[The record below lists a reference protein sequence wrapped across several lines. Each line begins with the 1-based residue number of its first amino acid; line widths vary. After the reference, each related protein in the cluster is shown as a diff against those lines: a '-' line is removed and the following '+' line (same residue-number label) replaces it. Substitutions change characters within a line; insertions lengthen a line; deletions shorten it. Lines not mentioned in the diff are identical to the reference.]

1 MRLTTVLLMSMLSIL
16 LAACQTKGG
25 IRAEHPPVYAEHA
38 DILELALTRALVDRE
53 LPDVGLLQDRHR
65 VVLSDSHIEREWL
78 PVLPGIE
85 LILMSE
91 EQIAAK
97 ANRDGDFLFVYVSD
111 FDLGVENTARV
122 RVQSVWARS
131 DDSTVIYQSGGGFT
145 VTYERDGD
153 NWVEASSVSWIS

>member
-1 MRLTTVLLMSMLSIL
+1 MKLTRLLLVPALGMSL
-16 LAACQTKGG
+16 LACQTTGSV
-25 IRAEHPPVYAEHA
+25 REEHPPVYATH
-38 DILELALTRALVDRE
+38 DVILELALTRALVDGD
-53 LPDVGLLQDRHR
+53 LPDVGLLADRHR
-65 VVLSDSHIEREWL
+65 VVLSDDHVEPEWL
-78 PVLPGIE
+78 PDLPGIE

-111 FDLGVENTARV
+111 FDLAVENTARV
-122 RVQSVWARS
+122 RVQSVWAKS